1 MKRILFF
8 LLLLVNLQLTT
19 DNGSLSI
26 EFGEVSAQRVMESQL
41 GKTIQSAKAVTRGAN
56 DYYCSDCNTFYS
68 EEMYFFHLPCPMAKV
83 KCYWCGTEMT
93 NYELHHIHTCDLQC
107 ANCHKSIDECT
118 CEGGVGIGKQKD
130 KNGGSNG
137 SFFDDDDD
145 WDDWDDDIIGGIG
158 SPNNTSTWNS
168 QKAIKYLHHKA
179 YPFKEY
185 KKLPKEKKGNCAKR
199 VREAL
204 AAAGID
210 TSGHPD
216 YAKNYG
222 PLLKRNGFKEISP
235 NGYVPRIGDIRV
247 WQNAPGTNKA
257 GHIHIYDGYQWVS
270 DFFEPNLDGPN
281 EHYRRNPNYKI
292 YRK

>member
-41 GKTIQSAKAVTRGAN
+41 GKTVQSAKAVTRGAN

-118 CEGGVGIGKQKD
+118 CDLGGGIGKYKD
-130 KNGGSNG
+130 KNGGSSG
-137 SFFDDDDD
+137 SFLDDDDD
-145 WDDWDDDIIGGIG
+145 FGDFGGYGVI
-158 SPNNTSTWNS
+158 SNTPTWNYK
-168 QKAIKYLHHKA
+168 KAIEWLKKNAHSWN
-179 YPFKEY
+179 EY
-185 KKLPKEKKGNCAKR
+185 NNLPKKEKGNCAKYLR
-199 VREAL
+199 TAL
-204 AAAGID
+204 EKAGIN
-210 TSGHPD
+210 TKGHPTDAKD
-216 YAKNYG
+216 YG
-222 PLLKRNGFKEISP
+222 QLLQKNGFKEISP
-235 NGYVPRIGDIRV
+235 NGYVPKEGDIRV
-247 WQNAPGTNKA
+247 WQPAPGTRPE
-257 GHIHIYDGYQWVS
+257 GHIHMYDGDQWVS
-270 DFFEPNLDGPN
+270 DFKEPNLDGPN
-281 EHYRRNPNYKI
+281 KHYRKNPNYKI